1 MKITDYCLHRTLV
14 PLREPIGDSQVRVDS
29 FWITVLELQTD
40 DGHSGIGFETK
51 TGSPPPPLDDMN
63 AQFESSAWASLNG
76 RSPLE
81 LVNRITRP
89 RGGNV
94 GSGNL
99 TLIVETALWDL
110 IAKEQGQPLYRVL
123 GGTEARVR
131 AYASTLDFRLDD
143 DQFREKLQRFRDMGF
158 SSVKTKV
165 AHPDISWDLRRLGIA
180 REVLGNDG
188 DLMIDAN
195 EAWSVK
201 ETMVRLHRYRDAGFE
216 IFWVEDPITREDYAG
231 YSTLC
236 NELFFARVNT
246 GEYLGYSG
254 KRKLLERNAVDV
266 VNVHGSVTMSR
277 DAARLAGDHGVPV
290 SLGNTIL
297 EIGVHLAASLPECLY
312 MEFSDLSWNDLAQEP
327 VRFEDGYAIAP
338 ARPGHGI
345 ELDPE
350 KLAFY
355 SQPD

>member
-1 MKITDYCLHRTLV
+1 MQINGYTLHRTLV
-14 PLREPIGDSQVRVDS
+14 PLREPIGDSQVRADS
-29 FWITVLELQTD
+29 FWTTILELHTEE
-40 DGHSGIGFETK
+40 GHTGIGFETRPDHPTPRLVDMK
-51 TGSPPPPLDDMN
+51 ASFEGSTWLGLSG
-63 AQFESSAWASLNG
+63 Q
-76 RSPLE
+76 SPLA
-81 LVNRITRP
+81 LVNRIARP

-94 GSGNL
+94 GSGDL
-99 TLIVETALWDL
+99 SLLVETALWDL
-110 IAKEQGQPLYRVL
+110 IGKQQGQPLYRVL
-123 GGTEARVR
+123 GGDDPRVR

-143 DQFREKLQRFRDMGF
+143 DQYRAKLERFRDMGF
-158 SSVKTKV
+158 FSVKTKV
-165 AHPDISWDLRRLGIA
+165 AHPDIGWDLRRLGMAKEIFGG
-180 REVLGNDG
+180 EG

-201 ETMVRLHRYRDAGFE
+201 ETLVRLHRYRDAGFE
-216 IFWVEDPITREDYAG
+216 IFWVEDPITREDYEG
-231 YSTLC
+231 YSSLC

-254 KRKLLERNAVDV
+254 KRRLMERSAVDV
-266 VNVHGSVTMSR
+266 LNIHGSVTMSR

-327 VRFEDGYAIAP
+327 VRFEEGYAIAP
-338 ARPGHGI
+338 DRPGHGI
-345 ELDPE
+345 ELDRD

-355 SQPD
+355 SKPD

>member
-1 MKITDYCLHRTLV
+1 MQITDYTFHRTLI
-14 PLREPIGDSQVRVDS
+14 PLREPIGDSQVRVDR
-29 FWITVLELQTD
+29 FWTTVLELHTD
-40 DGHSGIGFETK
+40 EGHTGIGFETS
-51 TGSPPPPLDDMN
+51 TVPTPLLEEMN
-63 AQFESSAWASLNG
+63 AKFEGSAWTSLKG
-76 RSPLE
+76 QSPLA

-94 GSGNL
+94 GSGDL
-99 TLIVETALWDL
+99 SRQVETALWDL
-110 IAKEQGQPLYRVL
+110 IGKQQGQPLYRVL
-123 GGTEARVR
+123 GGGDPRVR

-180 REVLGNDG
+180 REVLGSEG

-201 ETMVRLHRYRDAGFE
+201 ETLVRLHRYRDAGFE

-231 YSTLC
+231 YSSLC

-246 GEYLGYSG
+246 GEYVGYSG

-266 VNVHGSVTMSR
+266 LNIHGSVTMSR

-312 MEFSDLSWNDLAQEP
+312 MEFSDLRLNDLAQEP
-327 VRFEDGYAIAP
+327 VRFENGHAIAP
-338 ARPGHGI
+338 DRPGHGI
-345 ELDPE
+345 ELDPD
-350 KLAFY
+350 KLVFY
-355 SQPD
+355 SRPD

>member
-1 MKITDYCLHRTLV
+1 MQITDYTFHRTLI
-14 PLREPIGDSQVRVDS
+14 PLREPIGDSQVRVDR
-29 FWITVLELQTD
+29 FWTTVLELHTD
-40 DGHSGIGFETK
+40 EGHTGIGFETS
-51 TGSPPPPLDDMN
+51 TVPTPLLEEMN
-63 AQFESSAWASLNG
+63 AKFEGSAWTSLKG
-76 RSPLE
+76 QSPLA

-94 GSGNL
+94 GSGDL
-99 TLIVETALWDL
+99 SLLVETALWDL
-110 IAKEQGQPLYRVL
+110 IAKQQGQPLYRVL
-123 GGTEARVR
+123 GGEDPRVR

-143 DQFREKLQRFRDMGF
+143 DRFREKLQRFRDMGF

-180 REVLGNDG
+180 REVLGSEG

-201 ETMVRLHRYRDAGFE
+201 ETLVRLHRYRDAGFE

-231 YSTLC
+231 YSSLC

-246 GEYLGYSG
+246 GEYLDYSG

-266 VNVHGSVTMSR
+266 LNIHGSVTMSR

-312 MEFSDLSWNDLAQEP
+312 MEFSDLRWNELAQEP
-327 VRFEDGYAIAP
+327 VRFENGHAIAP
-338 ARPGHGI
+338 DRPGHGI
-345 ELDPE
+345 ELDPD